1 MTVIVPV
8 LDPCSVMT
16 LRSLGHGVNWFLAQ
30 FPWPLFFWCPSSG
43 LQLMVSEQYFILQIW
58 IHFPLQIFSFDA
70 TAVTWLQQVFLF
82 GKFSTLRAPSGPKTT
97 AASCSDH
104 SSLPFFAKF
113 LSLCNWFLFQVTIL
127 MELLNHPTSTPAS
140 WKNTLA
146 RRIHQIC
153 KDLRFFVLL
162 MINSDCMAFHD
173 YNSV

>member
-16 LRSLGHGVNWFLAQ
+16 LKSLGHGVNWFLVQ
-30 FPWPLFFWCPSSG
+30 FSWPLFHPLVSSWWF
-43 LQLMVSEQYFILQIW
+43 QNNTSFFRSEFTSPFKYSVLV
-58 IHFPLQIFSFDA
+58 PLQ
-70 TAVTWLQQVFLF
+70 WLGSSKYFYLENFPPSELHLGPRQQLHLVRTILLFL
-82 GKFSTLRAPSGPKTT
+82 
-97 AASCSDH
+97 
-104 SSLPFFAKF
+104 FFAKF

-173 YNSV
+173 YHSV